1 MSLSKL
7 EQLKQRFNEVSK
19 KIDVSLPA
27 DKFILSLELEKL
39 KYQIKQELEELED
52 KPVIKCQKPK
62 SKKSV
67 E

>member
-27 DKFILSLELEKL
+27 DKFILSLELEEL
-39 KYQIKQELEELED
+39 KVLIKQELEA
-52 KPVIKCQKPK
+52 KTIKCQKPK
-62 SKKSV
+62 SKKSA